1 MIIDSFKLGHQET
14 QIEIEHINN
23 LINKILLTLHFLM
36 SDLKLLTS
44 SHKTNIACL
53 KCLVLHSESFLVTT

>member
-1 MIIDSFKLGHQET
+1 
-14 QIEIEHINN
+14 
-23 LINKILLTLHFLM
+23 M

-53 KCLVLHSESFLVTT
+53 KCLVLHSESFPVTNTVLPRQLLFRTEDTTVHDSILEE